1 MTNDNREQASDA
13 KLARDQEEALD
24 LKARALRNRQ
34 IGAWAGG
41 LMGLE
46 GAHLEDYANA
56 VARTEAEIPS
66 DEDVLRKV
74 AKDLSASGLKVSE
87 GVVYGKMQ
95 ELMAFARD
103 ELKSA

>member
-1 MTNDNREQASDA
+1 MATDNRAQALET
-13 KLARDQEEALD
+13 KRARDQDDALE
-24 LKARALRNRQ
+24 LKARTLRNRQ

-46 GAHLEDYANA
+46 GAHLDDYANA
-56 VARTEAEIPS
+56 VARTEADLPS